1 MPSPSLCST
10 RKPTNVNVLL
20 KHKRTLFSFSRRH
33 NRCWTWEFLYK
44 EPIQSVIHF
53 IPKRLWDYRACMYV
67 CMYERT
73 CVCIST
79 LDWLCTQ
86 CCRRMQ
92 RGEIVYVGWVFRFV
106 VEGYV
111 WMMRLVWESACAGLL
126 WWLLLLSLLSQ
137 SPPLSFLLF
146 ICLMHV
152 KVLRKG
158 IPNIVHEYFEGKE
171 YTSTST
177 LTRTHI
183 NVRTNINKSHP
194 TNHPHLS
201 SCSSSSW

>member
-1 MPSPSLCST
+1 
-10 RKPTNVNVLL
+10 
-20 KHKRTLFSFSRRH
+20 
-33 NRCWTWEFLYK
+33 
-44 EPIQSVIHF
+44 
-53 IPKRLWDYRACMYV
+53 MYV
-67 CMYERT
+67 CMNVRLYINT
-73 CVCIST
+73 
-79 LDWLCTQ
+79 WLTVHTMLPAHSKEV
-86 CCRRMQ
+86 RSYML
-92 RGEIVYVGWVFRFV
+92 VGCFALWK
-106 VEGYV
+106 GYV

-183 NVRTNINKSHP
+183 NVWTNINKSHP
-194 TNHPHLS
+194 TTHTSRHVHRRRRGKLS
-201 SCSSSSW
+201 SLTDIQK